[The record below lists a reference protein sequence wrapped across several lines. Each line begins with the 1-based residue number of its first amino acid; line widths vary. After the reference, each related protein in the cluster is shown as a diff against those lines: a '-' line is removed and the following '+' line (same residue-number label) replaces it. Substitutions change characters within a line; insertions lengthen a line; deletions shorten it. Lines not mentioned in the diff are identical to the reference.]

1 MTTIT
6 IPPTKDTKIRYL
18 VPNSNYGSDTL
29 INIGRSNAPDF
40 LRGLIAFNIP
50 FIDGIITKA
59 TLYMYKYYFDDVC
72 ELHLLTSDFNEMEA
86 TWNKSTSTTN
96 WIMPGGDYEPTIL
109 SIDILGTAI
118 WSAFDVPI
126 YSVIDNEDSIGFL
139 LKIKDEELPPN
150 RYAYFY
156 SRESPINPPY
166 LQITY
171 EPSTCS
177 QLICNLTIKP

>member
-6 IPPTKDTKIRYL
+6 ISPTKDTKIRYL
-18 VPNSNYGSDTL
+18 VPNSNYGSDTS
-29 INIGRSNAPDF
+29 IQIGTSNAPDF
-40 LRGLIAFNIP
+40 LRGLIAFNIQ
-50 FIDGIITKA
+50 IDGIITKA
-59 TLYMYKYYFDDVC
+59 TLYMYKYYFDAVC
-72 ELHLLTSDFNEMEA
+72 ELHLLNSDFNEMEA

-109 SIDILGTAI
+109 SIDTLGTAI

-126 YSVIDNEDSIGFL
+126 NSFMGRGTIEFL

-156 SRESPINPPY
+156 SKESTINPPY
-166 LQITY
+166 LEITY
-171 EPSTCS
+171 TSS
-177 QLICNLTIKP
+177 ICPQPICDLTLS

>member
-1 MTTIT
+1 MTTIS

-18 VPNSNYGSDTL
+18 VPNSNYGSDTS
-29 INIGRSNAPDF
+29 IQIGTSNAPDF
-40 LRGLIAFNIP
+40 QRGLIAFDIH
-50 FIDGIITKA
+50 IDGIITKA
-59 TLYMYKYYFDDVC
+59 TLYMYKYYFDDIC
-72 ELHLLTSDFNEMEA
+72 ELHILNSDFNEMEA

-109 SIDILGTAI
+109 SIDTLGTAI

-126 YSVIDNEDSIGFL
+126 NSFRGENSIEFL

-156 SRESPINPPY
+156 SKESTINPPY
-166 LQITY
+166 LEITY
-171 EPSTCS
+171 TSS
-177 QLICNLTIKP
+177 ICPQPICDLTLS